1 MAKIKAV
8 SSVAA
13 SVNVDA
19 PVATTCNVWTLPLE
33 IFTVNFAKT
42 AKNDKPKV
50 ILELAVPRQG
60 IGTIQVFAPSYLSY
74 DEQFAYLAEYF
85 EHGMTINGADNQPE
99 VSEDGIV
106 DGFYFKRYDI
116 DGPNYELISAK
127 SAASKLE
134 ATGLNSSVMTF
145 GTANT
150 KLTRAQVE
158 TSTALQRGN
167 YTKVIA
173 SDEKRLNN
181 YIGTIAQG
189 IGGLF
194 K

>member
-8 SSVAA
+8 SSISE
-13 SVNVDA
+13 SVNVAA

-33 IFTVNFAKT
+33 VFTVNFAKT
-42 AKNDKPKV
+42 AKQDKPKV

-85 EHGMTINGADNQPE
+85 EHGMTINGADNQPN
-99 VSEDGIV
+99 VDADGNV
-106 DGFYFKRYDI
+106 DGFYFKRYET

-127 SAASKLE
+127 SAQSKME

-145 GTANT
+145 GAANT
-150 KLTRAQVE
+150 KLSRAQVE
-158 TSTALQRGN
+158 TATALQRGN

-173 SDEKRLNN
+173 GDEGRLNN
-181 YIGTIAQG
+181 FLGAIAQG
-189 IGGLF
+189 VGGLF